1 MNDIKL
7 ESASE
12 LSPLGFLSTEL
23 KSTDDP
29 SPEHA
34 GENLKGSEEGF
45 RNLTQALPHLVW
57 VTDATG
63 RQEFASDRWKEYT
76 GLDPH
81 GQYTW
86 EKIIHPDDANSLSQA
101 WNYSLQSGNTYKA
114 EIRLLGK
121 DGNYR
126 WFHVH
131 GEPIRSE
138 KNEILQWVGAFTD
151 IHEQKLAEEKLR
163 DSEERLEYLVKK
175 RTEELERSN
184 EDLQQ
189 FAHVASHDLKEP
201 LRKIKIYSSLLSDE
215 FGSQFIGKAGT
226 YLAKIQTASDR
237 MLQMMEGVLRYAGM
251 DGSQQSIE
259 NIDLNEILDSIEMD
273 LEIVI
278 EKKKALI
285 RRHHLPL
292 IQGYHVLIYQLFYN
306 LFSNAL
312 KFSRA
317 DVQPVIEITYKNT
330 IKDNL
335 PFNQI
340 TIQDNGIGFEQANS
354 EKIFYSFARLNARE
368 DYEGTGLGL
377 SLCKKIVIRHQG
389 YIVAKGKPNDG
400 AVFTV
405 LLPAI
410 LPFV

>member
-1 MNDIKL
+1 MNDFKR
-7 ESASE
+7 ESASV
-12 LSPLGFLSTEL
+12 LSSQGFLSGEI
-23 KSTDDP
+23 KSTDNP
-29 SPEHA
+29 IPVQA
-34 GENLKGSEEGF
+34 GENLKEREEGF

-57 VTDATG
+57 VTDAAG

-76 GLDPH
+76 GLDPFE
-81 GQYTW
+81 QFFW
-86 EKIIHPDDANSLSQA
+86 EKMIHPDDANSLSQA
-101 WNYSLQSGNTYKA
+101 WNYSLKSGNTYKA
-114 EIRLLGK
+114 EIRILGK

-138 KNEILQWVGAFTD
+138 KNEIIQWVGAFTD

-163 DSEERLEYLVKK
+163 NSEERLEFLVKK

-184 EDLQQ
+184 VDLQQ

-201 LRKIKIYSSLLSDE
+201 LRKIKIYSTLLSDE
-215 FGSQFIGKAGT
+215 FGSQFSDKART
-226 YLAKIQTASDR
+226 YLAKIQNASDR
-237 MLQMMEGVLRYAGM
+237 MMQMMEGVLRYAGM
-251 DGSQQSIE
+251 DGNLQSIE

-285 RRHHLPL
+285 RRDHLPL
-292 IQGYHVLIYQLFYN
+292 IQGYQVLIYQLFYN

-317 DVQPVIEITYKNT
+317 DIQPVIEITYTNT

-335 PFNQI
+335 PFNQF

-389 YIVAKGKPNDG
+389 YIFANGKPNGG
-400 AVFTV
+400 AAFTV
-405 LLPAI
+405 LLPAV